1 MAQQKKQ
8 DGSLYTVTKEDYYQ
22 KLNLLMIIIRDSIA
36 VGLRKYQDVWKK
48 YFYHQSTLTLVE
60 I

>member
-22 KLNLLMIIIRDSIA
+22 KLNLLMIIRDSIA

-48 YFYHQSTLTLVE
+48 YFYHQSTLTLAE